1 MEITQFLRIF
11 HKSNYEN
18 DEIQTR
24 FVAIFQRLFR
34 PVLEKDNNYFYC
46 PSSMEI
52 TTSSG
57 GGGGGGGEKEDD
69 MTSAVVLNGEH
80 ILVETT
86 ASLDDERDNS
96 PLLEVPYIPSLTVT
110 LTVTLTLSFC
120 F

>member
-1 MEITQFLRIF
+1 
-11 HKSNYEN
+11 
-18 DEIQTR
+18 
-24 FVAIFQRLFR
+24 
-34 PVLEKDNNYFYC
+34 
-46 PSSMEI
+46 MEI

-96 PLLEVPYIPSLTVT
+96 PSLEVVNIRSLS
-110 LTVTLTLSFC
+110 LSLSFRC
-120 F
+120 